1 MVNLE
6 LRGNYLKQLL
16 LLSVVGF
23 VVNVSVF
30 EKRSHPRAPAGLELD
45 MGAQALP

>member
-6 LRGNYLKQLL
+6 LRGSYLKQLL

-23 VVNVSVF
+23 VSVSVF
-30 EKRSHPRAPAGLELD
+30 EKRSHSRAPAGLELD